1 MIVPDVNLLLY
12 AHHEDDPYHDAAKVW
27 WSGLVEGTELVGVP
41 WLVSSGFVRVIT
53 MRRMMLNPLP
63 VTAAIELVIG
73 WFDHPHIVPINPGSS
88 HLTLFRRN
96 LEAAGVGGNLVPDA
110 HIAALAMEYQAE
122 VHSSDSDFARF
133 PGLMWR
139 NPIRSSQ

>member
-1 MIVPDVNLLLY
+1 MPDVNLLIY
-12 AHHEDDPYHDAAKVW
+12 AHHEEDPRHDAAIAW
-27 WSGLVEGTELVGVP
+27 WSGLLNGTERIGLP
-41 WLVSSGFVRVIT
+41 WAVVSGFVRVIT
-53 MRRMMLNPLP
+53 TRRMMLSPLP
-63 VTAAIELVIG
+63 VTAAMEFVNG
-73 WFDHPHIVPINPGSS
+73 WFDHRHVVPINPGSD
-88 HLTLFRRN
+88 HFILFRRN

-139 NPIRSSQ
+139 NPIRTSE